1 MFKYDTLEIATA
13 TIPAVFRTFVTSL
26 MLLDIKSKL
35 REILHE
41 SDEFK
46 WNTTTWAEKMFW
58 QSI

>member
-46 WNTTTWAEKMFW
+46 WNATTWAEKMSW